1 MDIEAIVAENRA
13 LREREA
19 ALLERANLF
28 QRSAEHLQ
36 RQVELLER
44 SAALADKLAAAQRE
58 RIEMLEGKLE
68 TLSLELAKLKR
79 QVTGPKSERRRDDDT
94 AQASLFASEAG
105 PSLPAPTPPPAPP
118 RPAPTPHGRRR
129 PEGEPDEV
137 IAAKSPDACERC
149 GGSLRQISTSTA
161 TRVEWRRG
169 HYYTVEVRR
178 PSCACDRCRTV
189 ETAPEPSMFALPR
202 SIAGNGLIAHVVVDK
217 FADNIPLNRQV
228 DRFKRAGLELSL
240 STLCDLVR
248 GSAGLLG
255 RIVDAMRAEQLAGRW
270 LQADDTGMP
279 VLDGTKGQAG
289 TGRLWVY
296 ANAEHVVYDFTATK
310 HGAGPAAYVN
320 GFSGVLLADGGSEFN
335 EAVRAMGLT
344 RAGCWSH
351 ARRYFFDA
359 RDTSPALADEA
370 IRKIGV
376 LFDIERAIHD
386 AEEETRRRVRGTET
400 RAALEDIKAWMAEHV
415 HRARPRSPI
424 GQAFQYALNQ
434 WTFLETC
441 ASHPEIPIH
450 NNMSELQLR
459 RPVIGRKNWLFAG
472 SEGGARAAATLLSLV
487 GSCRMHGLDPWEYL
501 HTVLGIINDHPVNRV
516 ADLAPVHAARAPVI
530 RE

>member
-1 MDIEAIVAENRA
+1 
-13 LREREA
+13 
-19 ALLERANLF
+19 
-28 QRSAEHLQ
+28 
-36 RQVELLER
+36 
-44 SAALADKLAAAQRE
+44 
-58 RIEMLEGKLE
+58 MLEGKLE

-94 AQASLFASEAG
+94 AQASLFASEAD

-289 TGRLWVY
+289 TGRSWRRRPRS
-296 ANAEHVVYDFTATK
+296 ARWWCPDRATAPAVGDAARRRRCGVPGPATASP
-310 HGAGPAAYVN
+310 GRSCCAGPSPSTSCDASAAEASAASSASCGADPSRGPSWSTSV
-320 GFSGVLLADGGSEFN
+320 SGSWSRGSRQRGARRSSG
-335 EAVRAMGLT
+335 AVRRATACSRTVRWGDAAPRYARRVCRRLATSLQPPQSSRGPRAVAAPRPQPVPFDPSARPSESPDLRGRPALGGWLGGTPACSGYALWNSRRSSRRLFHPRGRT
-344 RAGCWSH
+344 RCCMAGCWPGTPRG
-351 ARRYFFDA
+351 ARR
-359 RDTSPALADEA
+359 
-370 IRKIGV
+370 
-376 LFDIERAIHD
+376 LFPRCP
-386 AEEETRRRVRGTET
+386 RRSRRG
-400 RAALEDIKAWMAEHV
+400 
-415 HRARPRSPI
+415 PRR
-424 GQAFQYALNQ
+424 G
-434 WTFLETC
+434 W
-441 ASHPEIPIH
+441 
-450 NNMSELQLR
+450 R
-459 RPVIGRKNWLFAG
+459 
-472 SEGGARAAATLLSLV
+472 
-487 GSCRMHGLDPWEYL
+487 
-501 HTVLGIINDHPVNRV
+501 
-516 ADLAPVHAARAPVI
+516 
-530 RE
+530 